1 MKRGSSAVD
10 ERVGAE
16 AAADEEAAVAE
27 EEEEEDEVVGG
38 ENEAGKTLEDLK
50 RLFKGRG

>member
-10 ERVGAE
+10 EWVGVEGDE
-16 AAADEEAAVAE
+16 AAAAEAAVAAE
-27 EEEEEDEVVGG
+27 VVVGG